1 MTLCLVIPGLCPDLM
16 IIVLSYSYTCR
27 KKLEAQQP
35 EFLRR
40 KADSLEKIMNTERE
54 LGIEMTVTT
63 EEVEECKRKADEI
76 EDRLKKAQEEEEEE
90 YLIFKPE
97 TVREDNI
104 YIGR

>member
-1 MTLCLVIPGLCPDLM
+1 MSTLVIG
-16 IIVLSYSYTCR
+16 R

-40 KADSLEKIMNTERE
+40 KADTLEKIMKTESK
-54 LGIEMTVTT
+54 LGIKVTVTE
-63 EEVEECKRKADEI
+63 EEVEECKRKAAEI
-76 EDRLKKAQEEEEEE
+76 EERLKKEKEEEEE

-97 TVREDNI
+97 TVREDNV

>member
-1 MTLCLVIPGLCPDLM
+1 MFI
-16 IIVLSYSYTCR
+16 CR

-40 KADSLEKIMNTERE
+40 KADTLEKIMNTERK
-54 LGIEMTVTT
+54 LGIELTVTE
-63 EEVEECKRKADEI
+63 EEVEECKRKAAEI
-76 EDRLKKAQEEEEEE
+76 EERLKKEKEEEEE

-97 TVREDNI
+97 TVREENI

>member
-1 MTLCLVIPGLCPDLM
+1 MFI
-16 IIVLSYSYTCR
+16 CR

-40 KADSLEKIMNTERE
+40 KANTLEKIMNTERK
-54 LGIEMTVTT
+54 LGIELTVTE
-63 EEVEECKRKADEI
+63 EEVEECKRKAAEI
-76 EDRLKKAQEEEEEE
+76 EERLKKEKEEEEE

-97 TVREDNI
+97 TVREENI

>member
-1 MTLCLVIPGLCPDLM
+1 MFI
-16 IIVLSYSYTCR
+16 CR

-40 KADSLEKIMNTERE
+40 KADTLEKIMNTERK
-54 LGIEMTVTT
+54 LGIELTVTE
-63 EEVEECKRKADEI
+63 EEVEECKRKAAEI
-76 EDRLKKAQEEEEEE
+76 EERLNKEKEEEEE

-97 TVREDNI
+97 TVREENI